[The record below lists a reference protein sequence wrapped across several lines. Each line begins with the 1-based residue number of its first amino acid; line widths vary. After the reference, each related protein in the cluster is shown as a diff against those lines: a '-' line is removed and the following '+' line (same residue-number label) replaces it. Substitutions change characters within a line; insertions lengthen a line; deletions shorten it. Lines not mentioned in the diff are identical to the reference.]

1 MNDLR
6 TGADEVA
13 SALREAGYEAYF
25 AGGCVRDWILGVTPK
40 DYDIVTNA
48 TPKQVSKLFR
58 RTVQVGAA
66 FGVVKVL
73 WPKDREYEVATYRE
87 DGDYSDGRRPD
98 AVSYSQSKV
107 EDVKRRDFTING
119 LLMDPRSDA
128 ILDYVGGRDDLA
140 ARRVRAVG
148 DPALRFA
155 EDRLRMLRAVRFAV
169 RLGFEIEDATLAAI
183 RANAEHIAAVSAE
196 RINAELTGIFRS
208 DRPGAG
214 VRMLASTGL
223 LPHVLPFVRDAEAT
237 GAAFDQFGA
246 ARLPLDEAA
255 QDVVAWALA
264 VRDSAAIEDD
274 LRALKLSRGQIRGA
288 MALSAQASTLA
299 AASSASVA
307 EVMRIAADEDV
318 ARLRAYLDSAGET
331 EALERLEEAVD
342 ALIASPLPP
351 RPMLTGQDLKA
362 LGMKPGPHFKD
373 LLKAVDDAVL
383 ERRVTDREGALAMVG
398 RT

>member
-1 MNDLR
+1 MSDLR

-13 SALREAGYEAYF
+13 SVLREAGYEAYF
-25 AGGCVRDWILGVTPK
+25 AGGCVRDWILGVEPK

-73 WPKDREYEVATYRE
+73 WPRDREYEVATYRE

-119 LLMDPRSDA
+119 LLMDPETDEV
-128 ILDYVGGRDDLA
+128 LDYVGGRDDLA

-169 RLGFEIEDATLAAI
+169 RLSFSIEDATLAAI
-183 RANAEHIAAVSAE
+183 RANAEHIKGVSAE

-208 DRPGAG
+208 DGPGDG
-214 VRMLASTGL
+214 VRMLEATRL
-223 LPHVLPFVRDAEAT
+223 LPHVLPFVRDVAATAEA
-237 GAAFDQFGA
+237 F
-246 ARLPLDEAA
+246 ARFVSARAPLDEATR
-255 QDVVAWALA
+255 DVVAWALV
-264 VRDSAAIEDD
+264 VRESAAIEDQ
-274 LRALKLSRGQIRGA
+274 LRGLKLSRDQIRGA
-288 MALSAQASTLA
+288 LALTSQASVLRSA
-299 AASSASVA
+299 PNASCADV
-307 EVMRIAADEDV
+307 VRLAADEDV
-318 ARLRAYLDSAGET
+318 VRLDAYLASAGED
-331 EALERLEEAVD
+331 AARAKLGDAV
-342 ALIASPLPP
+342 ASLSASPLPT

-362 LGMKPGPHFKD
+362 LGMSPGPHFKD

-383 ERRVTDREGALAMVG
+383 ERRVVDREGALAMVKAS
-398 RT
+398 